1 MLFAWA
7 PFVVRAVQIYVS
19 ANFQQAAFLAPKGE
33 TFREFLEAQSIFVF
47 FVTIWVGAGLIAN
60 DRRANA
66 LQLYLSR
73 PLTPPNTWPASWR
86 FSSSSSLAVT
96 WVPAIGLL
104 VVQTVFAGS
113 FTFVR
118 NNAYLFPA
126 ITLFSLA
133 QVLLASSTML
143 ALSSLSKS
151 SRFVG
156 VMYAGLMFF
165 TAALF
170 QALRG
175 ITGSSAFAWISPN
188 NALEQLGDVIFRIQ
202 PRYDLPPAVAALV
215 VLALIAGSGIV
226 LARRVQ
232 GRGDRHVSLAVPAAA
247 DTSTADPPTAPPL
260 VHAEH
265 LSKWYG
271 QVSGLNNVTVSIP
284 PGITGLLGPNGAGK
298 RRS

>member
-1 MLFAWA
+1 MPIHDQGYRRYAGTRSAVGRAWQVIAGAGIRSIIAKRAFIGLMLFAWA

-33 TFREFLEAQSIFVF
+33 TFREFLETQDVFVF

-66 LQLYLSR
+66 LQVYLSK
-73 PLTPPNTWPASWR
+73 PLSAAEYVAGK
-86 FSSSSSLAVT
+86 LAILFVFLIFVT
-96 WVPAIGLL
+96 WAPAMGLL
-104 VVQTVFAGS
+104 VVQTIFAGS
-113 FTFVR
+113 FTFIR
-118 NNAYLFPA
+118 NNAYLLPA

-133 QVLLASSTML
+133 QVLLASTTML

-175 ITGSSAFAWISPN
+175 ITGSTAFAWMSPGA
-188 NALEQLGDVIFRIQ
+188 ALEQLGDVVFRLS
-202 PRYDLPPAVAALV
+202 PRYDLPPAIAGLTVIG
-215 VLALIAGSGIV
+215 LIAGSMVV
-226 LARRVQ
+226 LARRVK
-232 GRGDRHVSLAVPAAA
+232 GV
-247 DTSTADPPTAPPL
+247 
-260 VHAEH
+260 EI
-265 LSKWYG
+265 
-271 QVSGLNNVTVSIP
+271 VT
-284 PGITGLLGPNGAGK
+284 
-298 RRS
+298 